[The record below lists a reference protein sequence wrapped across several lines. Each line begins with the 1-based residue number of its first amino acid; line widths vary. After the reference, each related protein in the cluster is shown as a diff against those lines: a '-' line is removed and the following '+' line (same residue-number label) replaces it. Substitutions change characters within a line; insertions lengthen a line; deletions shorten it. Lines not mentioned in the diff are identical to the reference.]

1 LASRALRF
9 RLHVLGAIAFAAYGA
24 LALMSYAQAPVLWPA
39 ATSPNAAAFFERL
52 GKDFPVVGLA
62 RLFADNTAVIVAY
75 AIPLGVASVA
85 ALLALWMLIRRG
97 APPDPGTVRL
107 LFRWSIAF
115 AAVSALGFPVFTQDF
130 WLSAVWGRMIA
141 SGENPYHALFT
152 PDALTGLPLDHF
164 PMLMSWG
171 PLWGVVSGAVMALAG
186 SSVLAAA
193 ILLKSILAAAWIGAL
208 VLVVRI
214 TERAAAGQSALAV
227 AVFGWTPL
235 GVTQT
240 LLEAH
245 NDIAMAS
252 LALLWLALL
261 LRGRIMA
268 PLALAASVLCKYAM
282 APLFLVDALYA
293 LRRERRSWRDHA
305 RRMIAPALLVI
316 AGVALFYRSPE
327 FFDGVRLVSTWHF
340 LRPIDGVEAIEDYLG
355 IGLLPLRAAVL
366 ALFPAVAGY
375 CMVVLVRRPTAETL
389 AKAALAMM
397 CAIVFSAASHVW
409 PWYLVWVL
417 APAALVPAWW
427 LSRFTVGAAVMAP
440 FMVALWWVPALD
452 NGEGVGALAM
462 YAGAAVWML
471 VTRGAGAS
479 GASLTHGQIPGGAS
493 DARPGQAHPALPPAN
508 RTES

>member
-1 LASRALRF
+1 MASRALRF

-39 ATSPNAAAFFERL
+39 ATAPNATAFFERL
-52 GKDFPVVGLA
+52 GQDFPVVGLS
-62 RLFADNTAVIVAY
+62 RLFADTTAALIAY
-75 AIPLGVASVA
+75 AIPLAVASAA
-85 ALLALWMLIRRG
+85 ALLALGMLIRRG
-97 APPDPGTVRL
+97 AQPDPGTVRL

-130 WLSAVWGRMIA
+130 WLSAVWGQMIA
-141 SGENPYHALFT
+141 AGGNPYHNLFA
-152 PDALTGLPLDHF
+152 PEALTGLPLDHF

-171 PLWGVVSGAVMALAG
+171 PLWGIVSGAVMAVSG

-193 ILLKSILAAAWIGAL
+193 ILLKAILAAAWIGAL
-208 VLVVRI
+208 LLVVRI
-214 TERAAAGQSALAV
+214 TERAAAGHAALAV

-293 LRRERRSWRDHA
+293 LRQGRGSWRGYA
-305 RRMIAPALLVI
+305 LRMIAPALLGV
-316 AGVALFYRSPE
+316 AGIALFYRSPE
-327 FFDGVRLVSTWHF
+327 FFDGLRLLSTWHF
-340 LRPIDGVEAIEDYLG
+340 LRPFDGVEAIEDFLG
-355 IGLLPLRAAVL
+355 IGLAPIRWAVL
-366 ALFPAVAGY
+366 ALFPAVAIY
-375 CMVVLVRRPTAETL
+375 CLVVLFKRPTAETL
-389 AKAALAMM
+389 VKAVLATM
-397 CAIVFSAASHVW
+397 CAILFSAASHVW
-409 PWYLVWVL
+409 PWYLVWIL
-417 APAALVPAWW
+417 APAALAPHWW
-427 LSRFTVGAAVMAP
+427 LSRFTVGAAILAP
-440 FMVALWWVPALD
+440 FTVAYWWVPALED
-452 NGEGVGALAM
+452 GEAVGALAM
-462 YAGAAVWML
+462 YAGAAIWML

-479 GASLTHGQIPGGAS
+479 AASPAHGPAPGCAS
-493 DARPGQAHPALPPAN
+493 DARPALPPAN

>member
-1 LASRALRF
+1 MASRALRI
-9 RLHVLGAIAFAAYGA
+9 RLHILGAIAFAAYGA

-39 ATSPNAAAFFERL
+39 ATSPNAASFFERL
-52 GKDFPVVGLA
+52 GKDLPLVGLS
-62 RLFADNTAVIVAY
+62 RLFADNTAVVIAY
-75 AIPLGVASVA
+75 SIPLGVASIA
-85 ALLALWMLIRRG
+85 ALFALWMLIRRG
-97 APPDPGTVRL
+97 APSDPGVVRL
-107 LFRWSIAF
+107 LLRWSVAF
-115 AAVSALGFPVFTQDF
+115 GAVSAIGFPVFTQDF

-141 SGENPYHALFT
+141 GGDNPYHALFT

-171 PLWGVVSGAVMALAG
+171 PLWGIVSSAVMALAG
-186 SSVLAAA
+186 SSVPAAA
-193 ILLKSILAAAWIGAL
+193 ILFKAILAAAWIGAL

-214 TERAAAGQSALAV
+214 TGRAGAGPSALAV
-227 AVFGWTPL
+227 AVLGWTPL

-252 LALLWLALL
+252 LALLWFALL
-261 LRGRIMA
+261 LRGRTMA

-282 APLFLVDALYA
+282 APLFLIDALYA
-293 LRRERRSWRDHA
+293 LRQGRRSWRDYA
-305 RRMIAPALLVI
+305 WRMIAPALLGI
-316 AGVALFYRSPE
+316 AGIALFFRSPE

-340 LRPIDGVEAIEDYLG
+340 LRPIDGIEAVEDYLG

-366 ALFPAVAGY
+366 ALFPAVAIY
-375 CMVVLVRRPTAETL
+375 CMVVLARRPAAETL

-417 APAALVPAWW
+417 APAALVPSWW

-440 FMVALWWVPALD
+440 FMVAFWWVPELE
-452 NGEGVGALAM
+452 NGEAVGALAM
-462 YAGAAVWML
+462 YAGAVAWTL

-479 GASLTHGQIPGGAS
+479 GTSLGHGQTPGGAS
-493 DARPGQAHPALPPAN
+493 DDRPGQSHSALPPAN